1 MTPTTSARLPPT
13 AVTSPS
19 HTTLSPTPRAYTAL
33 FELSNLLDTG
43 LDREALA
50 ILVELCESGVNPEAL
65 AKVVIELRRESEI
78 LRASSQTEET

>member
-1 MTPTTSARLPPT
+1 M
-13 AVTSPS
+13 SPG
-19 HTTLSPTPRAYTAL
+19 LQGFL
-33 FELSNLLDTG
+33 INFELSNLLDTG

-65 AKVVIELRRESEI
+65 AKVVIELRRESEV